1 MTAIYPYIQPPKG
14 NFQFQPTFDGQV
26 YNVIQT
32 YLKFSDRFYVN
43 IYDQSSNLIVSL
55 PLIGSPPYQNISMT
69 AGYFKTQLVYRP
81 DLLQF
86 QVI

>member
-1 MTAIYPYIQPPKG
+1 MTTIYPYTQSNSA
-14 NFQFQPTFDGQV
+14 NFQFQPVLDGQV
-26 YNVIQT
+26 YNVILTWNIFGQ
-32 YLKFSDRFYVN
+32 RFYIN
-43 IYDQSSNLIVSL
+43 IYDQSGNLIVCL

-86 QVI
+86 QII